1 MGGHTIVLIFDYL
14 IGRVNQFVNLRHL
27 IRTML
32 LVDLGILTDIFI
44 VIFIFRKK
52 KENDVWGIVEE
63 KT

>member
-14 IGRVNQFVNLRHL
+14 IGRKNQFVNLRHFL
-27 IRTML
+27 RTML
-32 LVDLGILTDIFI
+32 LIDLGILTDIFI